1 MAILRIINIMNDT
14 ETQATPKK
22 KFSFKM
28 LLLPLA
34 IIAAVLI
41 VRGMSQSKKP
51 LEHEV
56 RTFPEKLAHVITVE
70 SIPFRAQAVGYGSV
84 EPSVNLNYKAE
95 VGGKVT
101 YIHPELKRGGS
112 IAKGTVVVRIEPTSY
127 EISLGQSKAGL
138 ANTQSSLAQL
148 AAEEKS
154 ARNSLS
160 IAKRNLTLGQQEYGR
175 VNTLWKKR
183 VVARSTL
190 DAEQQKVLQL
200 QSTVQDIQG
209 NLDTFTSR
217 RAAINAQ
224 ISQSKSTIAENTDT
238 LARTSVRL
246 PFDARIGEVLAEEGA
261 FVSAGTQLFEALGT
275 NAVEVEAQLSIK
287 HAGQL
292 LSGTVSIADNVSTA
306 PERASALNNIKLDAT
321 VHLASGAAVSS
332 WPAKLVRIGESVDS
346 TTDTVSFTV
355 QVQDPYKG
363 IVPGKKPP
371 LLKGLYVAVDFLAS
385 PQQRIVIPRKAIHEG
400 RVYLVNEENT
410 LEIKPVKV
418 AATQGNLVIIDS
430 GLSVGDRIVV
440 SDLIP
445 VIAGVPIKAIE
456 VPEEVAQLRK
466 QALGEV
472 TP

>member
-1 MAILRIINIMNDT
+1 MSSENEQPIAS
-14 ETQATPKK
+14 KK
-22 KFSFKM
+22 KFSLKM

-41 VRGMSQSKKP
+41 VRGMAQSKKP
-51 LEHEV
+51 LEHEL

-70 SIPFRAQAVGYGSV
+70 SLPFRAQAVGYGSV

-101 YIHPELKRGGS
+101 YIHPDLKQGGS
-112 IAKGTVVVRIEPTSY
+112 IAKGTIVLRIEPTSY

-148 AAEEKS
+148 AAEERS
-154 ARNSLS
+154 ARNSLN

-200 QSTVQDIQG
+200 QASVQDIQG

-238 LARTSVRL
+238 LSRTSVTL

-261 FVSAGTQLFEALGT
+261 FVSAGSQLFEALGT
-275 NAVEVEAQLSIK
+275 NAIEVEAQLSIK

-292 LSGTVSIADNVSTA
+292 LRGTVSFADNIATA
-306 PERASALNNIKLDAT
+306 PERLAAMNNINLEAT
-321 VHLASGAAVSS
+321 VHLASGAMVSS

-355 QVQDPYKG
+355 QVQNPYQG

-371 LLKGLYVAVDFLAS
+371 LLKGLYVAVDFKAGA
-385 PQQRIVIPRKAIHEG
+385 QQRIVIPRKAIHEG
-400 RVYLVNEENT
+400 RVYLVNTENK
-410 LEIKPVKV
+410 LEIRPVKV
-418 AATQGNLVIIDS
+418 ATTQGNLVVIES
-430 GLSVGDRIVV
+430 GVSVGDRIIV

-445 VIAGVPIKAIE
+445 VISGVPIKAIE

-466 QALGEV
+466 EASGEV